1 VLVNKIKYFGKIF
14 LISIAIIYL
23 YDILLYLFFT
33 QFLHSANLV
42 TNFANFDGEIW
53 TLSAS
58 FIFIVLSSITL
69 LLFKSKKISIKI
81 IGFILTLFFMSI
93 IFLFFHLMGYGLLY
107 SGGLAPLF
115 ILYINDSTTNT
126 KKKLKGENSIKY
138 KLLSNFWF
146 MFITML
152 IIIALTILLD
162 IIISLINP
170 LPSYYEVRYFDTLSS
185 FETIMKFLLITMP
198 FILLNTI
205 FSEKLI
211 KKIKYSGIKKYLLS
225 NIILI
230 LILVVHLAIFIMA
243 HLGYKIF

>member
-1 VLVNKIKYFGKIF
+1 
-14 LISIAIIYL
+14 
-23 YDILLYLFFT
+23 
-33 QFLHSANLV
+33 
-42 TNFANFDGEIW
+42 
-53 TLSAS
+53 
-58 FIFIVLSSITL
+58 
-69 LLFKSKKISIKI
+69 
-81 IGFILTLFFMSI
+81 
-93 IFLFFHLMGYGLLY
+93 MGYGLLY

>member
-1 VLVNKIKYFGKIF
+1 
-14 LISIAIIYL
+14 
-23 YDILLYLFFT
+23 
-33 QFLHSANLV
+33 
-42 TNFANFDGEIW
+42 
-53 TLSAS
+53 
-58 FIFIVLSSITL
+58 
-69 LLFKSKKISIKI
+69 
-81 IGFILTLFFMSI
+81 
-93 IFLFFHLMGYGLLY
+93 
-107 SGGLAPLF
+107 
-115 ILYINDSTTNT
+115 
-126 KKKLKGENSIKY
+126 
-138 KLLSNFWF
+138 

-170 LPSYYEVRYFDTLSS
+170 LPSYYEGRYFDTLSS